1 MNSLN
6 SVVHNSIL
14 IGSFFCLF
22 SLTFAQEEPAVRVV
36 RFRVEYPN
44 ADLSQVNRLQ
54 NWPTVLRKSVLAS
67 LKFVNKHWTIC
78 GQSERLEKA
87 LGSQNDCGKLQVTGE
102 VVKDNHYRINATF
115 IANRDPIKNTK
126 VDATSTVYGVVQIG
140 LRGGIFQYTNAMKT
154 LGKPS
159 PILDFEDAYFC
170 YPEFELVHTDQ
181 CRKRGS
187 ASGQHRR
194 NRRRAV
200 KRDDFEEK

>member
-1 MNSLN
+1 MATSLASFCSLN
-6 SVVHNSIL
+6 CFLLPLV
-14 IGSFFCLF
+14 FF
-22 SLTFAQEEPAVRVV
+22 LTVAVRSQEAEPAVRVV
-36 RFRVEYPN
+36 RFRVDYPN

-54 NWPTVLRKSVLAS
+54 NWPTVMRKSVLAS

-102 VVKDNHYRINATF
+102 VVKENHYRINATF
-115 IANRDPIKNTK
+115 IANR
-126 VDATSTVYGVVQIG
+126 IG

-159 PILDFEDAYFC
+159 PVLEFEDAFFC
-170 YPEFELVHTDQ
+170 YPEFELVHSDQ
-181 CRKRGS
+181 CRKRNG
-187 ASGQHRR
+187 RR

-200 KRDDFEEK
+200 KRDDFDEK